1 MLFGSSIADHA
12 NLLNYRNLVKRVNNQ
27 VKQVKKVKTS
37 ENFKNWLKTNKIC
50 LNISKTEV
58 ILFKS

>member
-27 VKQVKKVKTS
+27 VKQDL
-37 ENFKNWLKTNKIC
+37 ENLKNWLKTNKIC

>member
-27 VKQVKKVKTS
+27 MKQGL

>member
-1 MLFGSSIADHA
+1 MLFGSSIPDHA

-27 VKQVKKVKTS
+27 VKQDL
-37 ENFKNWLKTNKIC
+37 ENLKNWLKTNKIC

>member
-1 MLFGSSIADHA
+1 M
-12 NLLNYRNLVKRVNNQ
+12 KRVNNQ
-27 VKQVKKVKTS
+27 VKQDL
-37 ENFKNWLKTNKIC
+37 ENLKNWLKTNKIC